1 MKKKIFL
8 LSILSLFFLSCGF
21 KTVDISSLSKFDI
34 AEISLSGD
42 KRINY
47 ILKNKILLNSDE
59 SNKKLI
65 SISIETFKKKKI
77 KEKNIKN
84 EITKYQIIID
94 TKIEIKDLENSKNE
108 RFSIKK
114 NGEYNVATQYS
125 QTLNNEKKLTK
136 LLTEKLAEDILDEL
150 RIRLDAI

>member
-1 MKKKIFL
+1 MKKIFL
-8 LSILSLFFLSCGF
+8 LLILNLFFLSCGF
-21 KTVDISSLSKFDI
+21 KTVDKSSLSRFDI
-34 AEISLSGD
+34 AEINLSGD

-59 SNKKLI
+59 NNKKLI
-65 SISIETFKKKKI
+65 SISIETFKKKEI

-94 TKIEIKDLENSKNE
+94 TKIEIKDFENSKNE

-114 NGEYNVATQYS
+114 NGEYNVANQYS
-125 QTLNNEKKLTK
+125 QTLNNEKKLIK

-150 RIRLDAI
+150 RMRLDAI